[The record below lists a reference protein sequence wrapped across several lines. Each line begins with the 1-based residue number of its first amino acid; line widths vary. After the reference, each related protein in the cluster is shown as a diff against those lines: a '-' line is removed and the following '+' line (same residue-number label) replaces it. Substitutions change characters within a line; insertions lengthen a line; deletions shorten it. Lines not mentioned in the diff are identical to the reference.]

1 MTKIHINES
10 SSSIYKRT
18 GDVECVHTFGGSSDP
33 AVPRIPTIARLVP
46 VTAIMTRDVVC
57 ARADLPA
64 EKVVDLL
71 VDNCIGCLP
80 VVDEDGC
87 PIGMI
92 TKRDLV
98 EPFASHARPVRRA
111 SGDESATAAMIMLPI
126 VLSIDEHATV
136 LQAAAMMARQA
147 MHHVPVI
154 SPKGRLVG
162 IVSSLDIVRWLARND
177 GIPSDDAPTST

>member
-1 MTKIHINES
+1 MTKTHINES
-10 SSSIYKRT
+10 SSFIYKRT
-18 GDVECVHTFGGSSDP
+18 GDVECVHAFGGSSDP
-33 AVPRIPTIARLVP
+33 DVPGVPTIAGLVP
-46 VTAIMTRDVVC
+46 VTTIMTRGIVC
-57 ARADLPA
+57 VRADLPI
-64 EKVVDLL
+64 EKVIDLVVD
-71 VDNCIGCLP
+71 DHIGCLP

-98 EPFASHARPVRRA
+98 EPFASNAPGRRA
-111 SGDESATAAMIMLPI
+111 SEDEPATAATIMLPI

-136 LQAAAMMARQA
+136 LQAAAMMARQD

-154 SPKGRLVG
+154 APKGRLVG

-177 GIPSDDAPTST
+177 GIPSDDTV